1 MGLPTSDLQLP
12 TAIYY
17 LVLRWVVNSYFDLT
31 NMSNQLMPRSI
42 LPYWVPMLMLPLLWR
57 SMNSK
62 LGNSAVIS
70 LPVTVAF
77 SHAIFLL
84 PLALVL
90 TARYFFTDAIG

>member
-1 MGLPTSDLQLP
+1 MP
-12 TAIYY
+12 
-17 LVLRWVVNSYFDLT
+17 LRAL
-31 NMSNQLMPRSI
+31 
-42 LPYWVPMLMLPLLWR
+42 LPYWVPLLMLPLMWK

-62 LGNSAVIS
+62 LGSSAVIS

-90 TARYFFTDAIG
+90 TAR

>member
-1 MGLPTSDLQLP
+1 MLND
-12 TAIYY
+12 
-17 LVLRWVVNSYFDLT
+17 V
-31 NMSNQLMPRSI
+31 SNQLMLRSL

-62 LGNSAVIS
+62 LGNSSSAVIS

-90 TARYFFTDAIG
+90 TARYFFFTDDIV

>member
-1 MGLPTSDLQLP
+1 ML
-12 TAIYY
+12 I
-17 LVLRWVVNSYFDLT
+17 NE
-31 NMSNQLMPRSI
+31 SNQLMLRSL

-62 LGNSAVIS
+62 LGNSSSAVIS

-90 TARYFFTDAIG
+90 TARYFFLQMALDDIG

>member
-1 MGLPTSDLQLP
+1 M
-12 TAIYY
+12 
-17 LVLRWVVNSYFDLT
+17 LRSL
-31 NMSNQLMPRSI
+31 

-57 SMNSK
+57 RMNSK
-62 LGNSAVIS
+62 LGNSSSAVIS

-90 TARYFFTDAIG
+90 TARYFFLQMALDDIG